1 MTISDKEYDALVE
14 ELILKQKRRNLVVA
28 EIDVLQATIAEIN
41 NTRRN
46 LPTEPGMYWH
56 PEEKWPA
63 FLDEGGTWSDGWGT
77 ELEEPDNRMDL
88 EHVKRVEF
96 VDE

>member
-1 MTISDKEYDALVE
+1 MISDDEYDALVN
-14 ELILKQKRRNLVVA
+14 ELVAKQERRNVIVG
-28 EIDVLQATIAEIN
+28 EIASLQDTITEFENA
-41 NTRRN
+41 RRN

-63 FLDEGGTWSDGWGT
+63 MLHEKGRWSDGWGND
-77 ELEEPDNRMDL
+77 LEEAGSRMDL

-96 VDE
+96 RND